1 MAIFMS
7 FAQNNSLNLHLNRP
21 VQATCL
27 NDESFQESGIVL
39 IISRANLPQ
48 LLLSCILHLANQV
61 ILCLQQLQA
70 GSIQLCR
77 VLTVA
82 GNEKPCFIRY
92 KIVTSGPDWIHHCWA
107 FSEHR
112 NIKSTGQ
119 GQGDTYILRRTST
132 CFSLRSNSCRIFFF
146 SASTIWSFSMLNS
159 CYKQHSCRHST
170 ISKTNSRTQMMIW
183 NRLSSVELTK
193 ATTAHSR
200 SRTCSGDTHCMF
212 YVENVRRV
220 RILGCRVT
228 WAALVPTFVKIA

>member
-1 MAIFMS
+1 MW
-7 FAQNNSLNLHLNRP
+7 HLNRP

-107 FSEHR
+107 FYEHR
-112 NIKSTGQ
+112 NIKSTERENWGKANEIHTFYGEPPLASLCAQ
-119 GQGDTYILRRTST
+119 TPVGFSSSQLLLSEASQCWTPVTSNT
-132 CFSLRSNSCRIFFF
+132 AVVIPQSPKQIHVLKWWYEIDSHQ
-146 SASTIWSFSMLNS
+146 LN
-159 CYKQHSCRHST
+159 
-170 ISKTNSRTQMMIW
+170 
-183 NRLSSVELTK
+183 
-193 ATTAHSR
+193 
-200 SRTCSGDTHCMF
+200 
-212 YVENVRRV
+212 
-220 RILGCRVT
+220 
-228 WAALVPTFVKIA
+228 